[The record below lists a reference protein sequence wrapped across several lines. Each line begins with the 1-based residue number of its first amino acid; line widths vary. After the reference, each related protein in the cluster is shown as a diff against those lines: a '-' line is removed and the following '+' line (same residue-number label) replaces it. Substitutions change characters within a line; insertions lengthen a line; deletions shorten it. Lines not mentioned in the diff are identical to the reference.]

1 MSSPSRPQVLVS
13 SKFTQFS
20 WWGHGRFTVTSLFVD
35 VGFISPLIGVDNT
48 LIIYYILYNIILY
61 ILYLIYIY
69 AIYSIYSIYYVIIC
83 YIYMWYYIIYIML
96 YTYMYPF
103 YSWPGMNDRNP
114 YRIFWPWPKWICTK
128 LGDTSCLY
136 VCCQH
141 DEEMMMNSWFLV
153 FSRHFQDQKNHPNF
167 EVPTPSH
174 IGCVAEATEDLMYI
188 SLYLYIH
195 SYTVFV
201 LKCGRWFR
209 CMFGQRTKCLW
220 FPAANAFDFA
230 NLIYPQGK
238 FVAVSLSHQILLVI
252 CVKMWPHVFF
262 PAKWQ
267 WHWNGTIDNSWLST
281 TSSVRPCCRHMTMS
295 CCQKYT
301 KH

>member
-1 MSSPSRPQVLVS
+1 ML
-13 SKFTQFS
+13 
-20 WWGHGRFTVTSLFVD
+20 
-35 VGFISPLIGVDNT
+35 
-48 LIIYYILYNIILY
+48 
-61 ILYLIYIY
+61 
-69 AIYSIYSIYYVIIC
+69 
-83 YIYMWYYIIYIML
+83 YYIIYIM
-96 YTYMYPF
+96 YMYPF
-103 YSWPGMNDRNP
+103 YSWHGMNDRNP
-114 YRIFWPWPKWICTK
+114 YRIFWPWSKWICTK

-252 CVKMWPHVFF
+252 CVKMWPHFF
-262 PAKWQ
+262 SAKW
-267 WHWNGTIDNSWLST
+267 
-281 TSSVRPCCRHMTMS
+281 
-295 CCQKYT
+295 
-301 KH
+301 